1 VSINREQKRQMQRQG
16 YQLDK
21 DGNPV
26 GRAPSS
32 SKSAPGSRRGSNVTP
47 KAADVE
53 PKQNVVKKL
62 IRYLKDVRLEMTKV
76 NWPTKPE
83 VRNLTAVV
91 IITLGLMMGLIFVL
105 DYFFAKAALWIF
117 K

>member
-1 VSINREQKRQMQRQG
+1 MSINREQKRQMQRQG

-26 GRAPSS
+26 GRAPGTNSTP
-32 SKSAPGSRRGSNVTP
+32 ASRRGTNATP
-47 KAADVE
+47 KAADRE
-53 PKQNVVKKL
+53 PKQNVFKKL

-76 NWPTKPE
+76 NWPTRPE
-83 VRNLTAVV
+83 VRSLTIVV
-91 IITLGLMMGLIFVL
+91 VITLGLMMGLIFVL
-105 DYFFAKAALWIF
+105 DFFFAKAALWIF